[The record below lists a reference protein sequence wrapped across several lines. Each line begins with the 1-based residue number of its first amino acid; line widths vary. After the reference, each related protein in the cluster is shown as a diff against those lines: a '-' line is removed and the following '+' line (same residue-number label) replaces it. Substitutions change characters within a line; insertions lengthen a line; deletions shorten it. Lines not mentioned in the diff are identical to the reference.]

1 MYGKK
6 LPQDTQL
13 VPRSGIRVIKDNV
26 EFDPVGTAE
35 YRVHSIKFDEIM
47 RGLQVYL
54 AKLPPRERLPI
65 TRSWDKLRDMI
76 EGLPNRCE
84 MFPKMKLT
92 NLPKQQPE
100 VLQVPDYLMDE
111 DDDGLELMG
120 DKYPELVDEGDL
132 DSEISPGM
140 DVCIFTE
147 NLKGRP
153 WVGRVLELL
162 EDQRFLI
169 QWYSRKTVR
178 STTFQALIN
187 SDGRPNI
194 SELENG
200 SVMFWS
206 MSENRTKDSFTLN
219 NFWLKN
225 IEREYTSLDAE

>member
-1 MYGKK
+1 M
-6 LPQDTQL
+6 
-13 VPRSGIRVIKDNV
+13 
-26 EFDPVGTAE
+26 
-35 YRVHSIKFDEIM
+35 
-47 RGLQVYL
+47 
-54 AKLPPRERLPI
+54 
-65 TRSWDKLRDMI
+65 
-76 EGLPNRCE
+76 
-84 MFPKMKLT
+84 
-92 NLPKQQPE
+92 
-100 VLQVPDYLMDE
+100 
-111 DDDGLELMG
+111 
-120 DKYPELVDEGDL
+120 
-132 DSEISPGM
+132 
-140 DVCIFTE
+140 
-147 NLKGRP
+147 
-153 WVGRVLELL
+153 